1 VTKLYDL
8 IVVGAGPAG
17 LLAAKAAAENGLN
30 VALLERKKDPTK
42 MTRTC
47 GQSLISMNE
56 YYMGNLCNFN
66 ARDRRICFSSDGFSF
81 GYSGPYREAYN
92 LEIRTPANHPV
103 EFGGYDEQRSKG
115 IGGRVGVIFDK
126 EILFQDLLG
135 ELEALHVDVFS
146 GVPVSGASARP
157 DRVIVEGAGKTWE
170 AAYVIA
176 ADGVN
181 SAVTNAI
188 GLNREREY
196 YCNFYAL
203 SYDLTG
209 VEGLR
214 SDQVV
219 RTSGFAA
226 GGAVRCYILPRPYDG
241 EYNMITI
248 TIDPRV
254 DMRAAAD
261 YFMHQAVSRQWL
273 DHAEK
278 KRTLTAVSS
287 CFSTLEVPYMDR
299 VLSVGDACATQEL
312 EITGAML
319 SGWKAGHAVATAV
332 QEQVVGMETSGISQ
346 YNDWWQA
353 TFIKPYGTG
362 ETYMKGN
369 LFPYLVTSAEDM
381 SYFYGLIKEPLP
393 PTWNPYSSATGSAMR
408 SVFTTL
414 ERDRPDL
421 LAQMKRRSL
430 PAREIIGEITKIS
443 KPIIGED

>member
-1 VTKLYDL
+1 MTKLYDL

-17 LLAAKAAAENGLN
+17 LLAAKAAAENGLT

-42 MTRTC
+42 MTRAC
-47 GQSLISMNE
+47 AQSLISMNE

-81 GYSGPYREAYN
+81 GYSGPYRDAYN
-92 LEIRTPANHPV
+92 LEIRTPKDHPV
-103 EFGGYDEQRSKG
+103 EFGDYEVQRSKG

-135 ELEALHVDVFS
+135 ELESLSVDVIS
-146 GVPVSGASARP
+146 GVPVNNATAKA
-157 DRVIVEGAGKTWE
+157 DRVIVEGAGKSWE

-176 ADGVN
+176 ADGAN
-181 SAVTNAI
+181 SAVTGAI

-196 YCNFYAL
+196 YCNIHAISHYL
-203 SYDLTG
+203 SN
-209 VEGLR
+209 VQGLR
-214 SDQVV
+214 PDQVV
-219 RTSGFAA
+219 RTSAFAA
-226 GGAVRCYILPRPYDG
+226 GGAVRCYVLPRPYEG
-241 EYNMITI
+241 GYNMITI
-248 TIDPRV
+248 SIDPRV
-254 DMRAAAD
+254 DMKAAAD
-261 YFMHQAVSRQWL
+261 YFMYQGVSKQWL
-273 DHAEK
+273 NQAKIE
-278 KRTLTAVSS
+278 RTFTAVAS
-287 CFSTLEVPYMDR
+287 CFSTLEVPYLDR

-312 EITGAML
+312 EITGAMM

-332 QEQVVGMETSGISQ
+332 QENRVGMETSGITQ
-346 YNDWWQA
+346 YVDWWQA
-353 TFIKPYGTG
+353 AFTKRYGTG
-362 ETYMKGN
+362 EAYMKGN
-369 LFPYLVTSAEDM
+369 MFPYLVTSADDI

-393 PTWNPYSSATGSAMR
+393 PTWNPYSSATGSAMS

-443 KPIIGED
+443 KPLIGED